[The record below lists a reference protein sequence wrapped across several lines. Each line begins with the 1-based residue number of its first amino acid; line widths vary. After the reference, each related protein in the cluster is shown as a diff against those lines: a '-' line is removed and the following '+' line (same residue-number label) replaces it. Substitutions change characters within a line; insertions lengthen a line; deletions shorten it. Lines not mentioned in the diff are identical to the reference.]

1 MLCRSVIIEDIRI
14 SRNLDE
20 LTGTR
25 ERSQYVGWASWSI
38 DWSSLDYW
46 VEDRSRIL
54 TDSDQQVYHMSA
66 SHQPRLSTCISSNP
80 DDEIGDKFM
89 YATGRII
96 DQVIFASSPLDFSV
110 GTYEN
115 VYHEYENV
123 PELME
128 QSQILRSKETDGS
141 YIAGGSPSNAF
152 FLEKTDGRLSTL
164 ATRQS

>member
-1 MLCRSVIIEDIRI
+1 
-14 SRNLDE
+14 
-20 LTGTR
+20 
-25 ERSQYVGWASWSI
+25 
-38 DWSSLDYW
+38 
-46 VEDRSRIL
+46 
-54 TDSDQQVYHMSA
+54 
-66 SHQPRLSTCISSNP
+66 
-80 DDEIGDKFM
+80 M